1 MLSILR
7 PTHRSRCAA
16 RQHAST
22 IAIVMLTAYTWP
34 RLHACFQITLR
45 SAMAVC
51 PHSDCIIALQLGPL
65 RPSVFL
71 SLTLGPL
78 TARVAR
84 RQCASTIAI
93 AMLSLRKAAARL
105 PTNDLAIRSCCV
117 STAIASLLLSLAL
130 RPSVFAFFGPLTFRV
145 TRRAACLKFIAIALC
160 SAYGFVARRC
170 LDSLVYLPPVS
181 RGATAYL
188 IALNLATA
196 LLSTNDW
203 TRRDCP
209 HAVQAFHAPN
219 CAPLYVLYGM
229 LAARAAVS
237 ACMPSTIARLSTCM
251 LQSCCHSN
259 LVNLSALAERTV
271 FQPTF
276 HRWLSFHMLYS
287 HLCDRPTRQAPYGWS
302 CSIEESYKL
311 TDQLQSE
318 VGLLST
324 NIGNGARLC
333 SRAEPDDMSEEFV
346 L

>member
-160 SAYGFVARRC
+160 SAYGWPHHDC
-170 LDSLVYLPPVS
+170 LQISLLC
-181 RGATAYL
+181 ATL
-188 IALNLATA
+188 SIAITNC
-196 LLSTNDW
+196 LS
-203 TRRDCP
+203 
-209 HAVQAFHAPN
+209 
-219 CAPLYVLYGM
+219 
-229 LAARAAVS
+229 
-237 ACMPSTIARLSTCM
+237 
-251 LQSCCHSN
+251 
-259 LVNLSALAERTV
+259 
-271 FQPTF
+271 
-276 HRWLSFHMLYS
+276 
-287 HLCDRPTRQAPYGWS
+287 
-302 CSIEESYKL
+302 
-311 TDQLQSE
+311 
-318 VGLLST
+318 
-324 NIGNGARLC
+324 ARLC
-333 SRAEPDDMSEEFV
+333 GQTLSRFLGLPTTRVSRRDGLPHSPQLSNGVA
-346 L
+346 LNQ